1 MHYFLYDE
9 ILTEARSWKIKAYE
23 DFIKQCSVFF
33 VLIGWCVKADRC

>member
-9 ILTEARSWKIKAYE
+9 ILTEARSWNIKAYE

-33 VLIGWCVKADRC
+33 RTYRLACQS